1 MTVPEWSRS
10 ALTGIMLAGLWGQ
23 VWAQSIYTC
32 VNAKGQRLTS
42 DRPIAECVDR
52 EQKELNPSGTVKRR
66 VGPSLTAQERAAE
79 EEKARKAEEERARLA
94 EDRRIERALL
104 SRYPDK
110 AAHDKERASALSQ
123 IDEVI
128 KAANKR
134 LGELAAQR
142 KTIDAELEFYKKDP
156 GKVPAALRRRIEEHE
171 QSVAVQKRFIGDQ
184 DAEKTRVNR
193 RFDEELVRL
202 TALWAKGRTSPA
214 SVPSR

>member
-1 MTVPEWSRS
+1 MNVPGWNKS
-10 ALTGIMLAGLWGQ
+10 ALTGALLAGLYGQ
-23 VWAQSIYTC
+23 TLAQSIYTC
-32 VNAKGQRLTS
+32 VDAKGRRLTS

-79 EEKARKAEEERARLA
+79 EEKARKVEEERARLA
-94 EDRRIERALL
+94 EERRIERALL

-156 GKVPAALRRRIEEHE
+156 GKAPAALRRRIEEHE

-184 DAEKTRVNR
+184 DAEKSRVNR
-193 RFDEELVRL
+193 RFDEELAKL
-202 TALWAKGRTSPA
+202 TALWTRGRAAPA
-214 SVPSR
+214 STPGR